1 MTPAKKPL
9 SRIPSGLW
17 GLWNVFIWTFGFD
30 AAFLA
35 VRFLV
40 DSVVL
45 AAQPLSPASTTPS
58 SFTNFDVLLAGIFLI
73 LNFLSLAFMLFI
85 KLTES
90 PPVIHKVLAIA
101 VLLPVCGG
109 LSVLFEFKSRREAI
123 VQTAVVGKLC
133 ADVGWFVRGC
143 VDGELAMG
151 GWSNPGPFGRSAAG
165 TVLVVLLVVVAVS
178 PYPALLRLFVSSAS

>member
-1 MTPAKKPL
+1 M
-9 SRIPSGLW
+9 
-17 GLWNVFIWTFGFD
+17 
-30 AAFLA
+30 
-35 VRFLV
+35 
-40 DSVVL
+40 
-45 AAQPLSPASTTPS
+45 
-58 SFTNFDVLLAGIFLI
+58 
-73 LNFLSLAFMLFI
+73 
-85 KLTES
+85 
-90 PPVIHKVLAIA
+90 
-101 VLLPVCGG
+101 
-109 LSVLFEFKSRREAI
+109 LFEFKSRREAI